1 MNKILLFVILLFP
14 FFWAV
19 SAEAKPAKAQHKAPT
34 HLVAK
39 GESVYGI
46 ARKAGMSVD
55 ELKRINGLKG
65 NLIHPGMI
73 LKLKKDTTTSTVAN
87 KKKKKKSDTVSPP
100 PNEDYFVE
108 ATPFGEG
115 LLPFPDGD
123 LEEVALSF
131 LATPYRFGAEDR
143 NSTDCSGF
151 TQQVFRQLGLKL
163 PRTAREQFRLGEKV
177 PVGGLQ
183 RGDLLFF
190 RTYAQFPSHVG
201 IYLQDGKMIH
211 ASRNKRKV
219 VISNVDLP
227 YFRNRYIGARRIACF
242 DPVATLIGGV
252 MEKVEENNEEGVLE
266 DDSIKADTTAS
277 PPDMPLTTTNAPG

>member
-1 MNKILLFVILLFP
+1 
-14 FFWAV
+14 
-19 SAEAKPAKAQHKAPT
+19 
-34 HLVAK
+34 
-39 GESVYGI
+39 
-46 ARKAGMSVD
+46 MSVD

-65 NLIHPGMI
+65 NLIRPGMV
-73 LKLKKDTTTSTVAN
+73 LKLKVDAVTSASAA
-87 KKKKKKSDTVSPP
+87 KKKKKKKPAVSPP
-100 PNEDYFVE
+100 PNEE
-108 ATPFGEG
+108 AAPPPFRQS

-131 LATPYRFGAEDR
+131 LSTPYLFGAENR

-177 PVGGLQ
+177 SAEGLQ
-183 RGDLLFF
+183 RGDLIFF
-190 RTYAQFPSHVG
+190 RTYAQYPSHVG

-219 VISNVDLP
+219 IISNIDLP
-227 YFRNRYIGARRIACF
+227 YFRNRYLGARRIACF

-252 MEKVEENNEEGVLE
+252 MEKVDENNEEGVL
-266 DDSIKADTTAS
+266 DSEKADTTTS
-277 PPDMPLTTTNAPG
+277 PSDIPLTTTNTPG

>member
-1 MNKILLFVILLFP
+1 MSKRLLLIILLLP
-14 FFWAV
+14 FFWALP
-19 SAEAKPAKAQHKAPT
+19 AEAKPAKAQRKAPT
-34 HLVAK
+34 HLVVK

-65 NLIHPGMI
+65 NLIRPGMV
-73 LKLKKDTTTSTVAN
+73 LKLKVDAVTSASAA
-87 KKKKKKSDTVSPP
+87 KKKKKKKPAVSPP
-100 PNEDYFVE
+100 PNEE
-108 ATPFGEG
+108 AAPPPFRQS

-131 LATPYRFGAEDR
+131 LSTPYLFGAENR

-177 PVGGLQ
+177 SAEGLQ
-183 RGDLLFF
+183 RGDLIFF
-190 RTYAQFPSHVG
+190 RTYAQYPSHVG

-219 VISNVDLP
+219 IISNIDLP
-227 YFRNRYIGARRIACF
+227 YFRNRYLGARRIACF

-252 MEKVEENNEEGVLE
+252 MEKVDENNEEGVL
-266 DDSIKADTTAS
+266 DSEKADTTTS
-277 PPDMPLTTTNAPG
+277 PSDIPLTTTNTPG